1 MGFLYFC
8 AMQEIKNESDYEK
21 ASDRADEI
29 FSAKTGTPEYTE
41 LQELLK
47 ALKKYDDDFT
57 KMLKNSY

>member
-1 MGFLYFC
+1 
-8 AMQEIKNESDYEK
+8 MQEIKNESDYEK

-29 FSAKTGTPEYTE
+29 FSAKVGTPEHTE

>member
-8 AMQEIKNESDYEK
+8 TMQEIKTESEYEK

-29 FSAKTGTPEYTE
+29 FSARLGTPEHTE

-47 ALKKYDDDFT
+47 ALKKYDDDFV
-57 KMLKNSY
+57 KMLKDSN